1 MPRLLVPV
9 KPLIGAREHS
19 WSTIGLGTWAVSY
32 THLDVYKRQVEVLPY
47 IPLGQIFQPTAFRS
61 DIKDIVKAMYPLFWG
76 VRRG

>member
-1 MPRLLVPV
+1 LEALRD
-9 KPLIGAREHS
+9 S
-19 WSTIGLGTWAVSY
+19 WFDAPDLRSQKAIAEQVQLRA
-32 THLDVYKRQVEVLPY
+32 VEVLPY